1 MEKGVESLEI
11 VVENIKKAYK
21 ENKAVD
27 DISFSVKKGEVYGI
41 IGPNGAGKT
50 TLMEMML
57 GLRKQDSGTITI
69 QGMDTIKDHKKLVYR
84 IGAQLQESELPAN
97 IKVREAIRLQAALFG
112 IKADVP
118 KLLCDFHLEEKA
130 GAYCSKLS
138 GGQKQRLFILLA
150 VIHDPDI
157 LFFDELSTGLD
168 PVSRQDVWNYVEK
181 LKDQGKTILVST
193 HYMQEAEKIC
203 DRVMMVNKG
212 KVVDIGTAEE
222 LTGKLPFSR
231 VIELESQDSQKTLEE
246 NLKKM
251 KGFIGIEK
259 MSEKN
264 YRIYVKSK
272 FSLDALMEE
281 KKLNLSN
288 VQSRQSSFEDYF
300 YYKVKVKG

>member
-1 MEKGVESLEI
+1 MEI